1 MITIST
7 GKNIAQKYKDYIDD
21 CVNALF
27 CSFTDD
33 YDIHV
38 NFKKF
43 IDADH
48 SHAGFCLGDE
58 EESVIDIATHHVYEC
73 GEETL
78 YTPVELARTLA
89 HEIVHAKQFARGQI
103 NLVDHVWRHGNETT
117 DCTGLEY
124 AKTPW
129 EVEAYAYEEIL
140 TDLFWENN

>member
-7 GKNIAQKYKDYIDD
+7 GKNISTKYKEYIDD

-27 CSFTDD
+27 HPWFKD

-38 NFKKF
+38 NFRKF
-43 IDADH
+43 IDTDQV
-48 SHAGFCLGDE
+48 HAGFCLGDS

-73 GEETL
+73 GEETR
-78 YTPVELARTLA
+78 YTPVEIARTLA

-103 NLVDHVWRHGNETT
+103 NLVDHVWRRGEETI
-117 DCTGLEY
+117 DCTGLNYDES
-124 AKTPW
+124 PW